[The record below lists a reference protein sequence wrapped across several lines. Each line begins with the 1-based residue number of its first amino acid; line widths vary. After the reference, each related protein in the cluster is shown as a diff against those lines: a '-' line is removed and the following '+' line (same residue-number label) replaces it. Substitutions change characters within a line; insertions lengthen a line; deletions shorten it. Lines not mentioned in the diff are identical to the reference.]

1 MSLVRCRACGRRS
14 LEGALACPS
23 CRGGDLDPCRV
34 SEPATIAAATTLR
47 VGVEDGTVRHLVV
60 ARLADVAV
68 LASAGEPMALDTTVL
83 VEDRADGGF
92 HVVAPRP

>member
-14 LEGALACPS
+14 LDDAVACPS
-23 CRGGDLDPCRV
+23 CGGGELEPSPV
-34 SEPATIAAATTLR
+34 SEPATVAAATTLR

-60 ARLADVAV
+60 ARLADLAV
-68 LASAGEPMALDTTVL
+68 LASAGEPIALDAEVL

-92 HVVAPRP
+92 HVVAPRS